1 MTQPSQTS
9 AGVEATGG
17 IETDFSKRMS
27 YGDYLRLDTLLSA
40 QHTLSQEP
48 DELLFITIHQ
58 VQELWMKL
66 LLRELDAAI
75 AFIQGDELPPAFK
88 CLARVSRIQM
98 QLIQAWDVLAT
109 MTPADYLRF
118 RPVLG
123 SSSGF
128 QSWQYRMIEF
138 KLGAKNPLMLK
149 PHAHREDIHA
159 PLHAAFLAPSLYDE
173 ALRLLARRGLAVPA
187 DLLAR
192 DVTQPHA
199 ADPRI
204 EALWHQIYSQSSTY
218 FDLYELAEELVDVE
232 DSFQQWRFRHMKTV
246 ERIIG
251 MRSGTGGSSG
261 VSYLRQAL
269 ERSFF
274 PELWSVRTKL

>member
-1 MTQPSQTS
+1 MTTD
-9 AGVEATGG
+9 G
-17 IETDFSKRMS
+17 IQTDFSERMS
-27 YGDYLRLDTLLSA
+27 YGDYLKLDTLLSA
-40 QHTLSQEP
+40 QQPLSTEP

-66 LLRELDAAI
+66 LNSELDMAMAHI
-75 AFIQGDELPPAFK
+75 RADELGPSFK
-88 CLARVSRIQM
+88 CLSRVSRIQM
-98 QLIQAWDVLAT
+98 QLIQAWDVLST

-128 QSWQYRMIEF
+128 QSWQYRQIEF
-138 KLGAKNPLMLK
+138 KLGAKNALMLK
-149 PHAHREDIHA
+149 PHAHRPDIHG
-159 PLHAAFLAPSLYDE
+159 PLEAAFHAPSLYDE

-187 DLLAR
+187 DILNR
-192 DVTQPHA
+192 DVTVAHE

-204 EALWHQIYSQSSTY
+204 EDLWGLIYRESETH

-246 ERIIG
+246 QRIIG
-251 MRSGTGGSSG
+251 MRQGTGGSAG
-261 VSYLRQAL
+261 VAYLRQAL

>member
-1 MTQPSQTS
+1 MTTD
-9 AGVEATGG
+9 G
-17 IETDFSKRMS
+17 IQTDFSDRMS
-27 YGDYLRLDTLLSA
+27 YGDYLKLDTLLSA
-40 QHTLSQEP
+40 QQSLSGEQ

-66 LLRELDAAI
+66 LNSELDMAI
-75 AFIQGDELPPAFK
+75 RRIRADELGPSFK
-88 CLARVSRIQM
+88 CLSRVSRIQI
-98 QLIQAWDVLAT
+98 QLIQAWDVLST

-118 RPVLG
+118 RPMLG

-128 QSWQYRMIEF
+128 QSWQYRQIEF

-149 PHAHREDIHA
+149 PHRHRPDIYD
-159 PLHAAFLAPSLYDE
+159 PLEAAFNAPSIYDE

-187 DLLAR
+187 DILTR
-192 DVTQPHA
+192 DVTKPHQ
-199 ADPRI
+199 ADSRV
-204 EALWHQIYSQSSTY
+204 EDLWGLIYRESETH

-246 ERIIG
+246 ERIMG
-251 MRSGTGGSSG
+251 MRQGTGGSAG
-261 VSYLRQAL
+261 VAYLRQAL
-269 ERSFF
+269 EHSFF